1 MAETVLMPKL
11 GLTMTEGIVDE
22 WYKKEGDAVKKG
34 EAICSISS
42 EKLTQDIE
50 AESDGI
56 LLKIV
61 VNAGESTPCITPI
74 GYVGQAG
81 EVIDSNPV
89 SEQPAATEQA
99 SVTETTKAASVA
111 QATASVIPDRQ
122 DHPVF
127 ISKLAKRIAKEKGI
141 DYRQITGTGGNG
153 RITRRD
159 VEKYIASG
167 AAVSA
172 AQSSAGK
179 TTGQVVAGEGLSGM
193 RKVIAKNMMQ
203 SLHST
208 AQVSLH
214 RKVNINQLLQFRAE
228 LKDKLSDSVDSSVFS
243 LNVFLLKAVSL
254 ALKDVPQM
262 NSYYDGQ
269 THQQQ
274 TSVHIGIAVSLDE
287 GLVVPVINDV
297 ADKTLS
303 QLGKDFHAAVAR
315 VREGNFESP
324 VKGTF
329 TISNLGSEGIEYFT
343 PIVNT
348 PEVGILGVG
357 ALGERLY
364 LDKEGQIKVAKELPL
379 SLTFDHQI
387 VDGAPAAKF
396 LSILVSY
403 LENPYRLLVS

>member
-34 EAICSISS
+34 EAVCSISS

-61 VNAGESTPCITPI
+61 VKAGESTPCITPI

-81 EVIDSNPV
+81 EAIPDGAAADTK
-89 SEQPAATEQA
+89 PAAAEAPAAVKATPVAQ
-99 SVTETTKAASVA
+99 AASVA
-111 QATASVIPDRQ
+111 IPVPD

-127 ISKLAKRIAKEKGI
+127 ISKLARRIAKEKGI

-159 VEKYIASG
+159 VEKYLASG
-167 AAVSA
+167 AAAAAVVSS
-172 AQSSAGK
+172 SSAK
-179 TTGQVVAGEGLSGM
+179 VTGTVVAGEGLSGM

-208 AQVSLH
+208 AQVTLH
-214 RKVNINQLLQFRAE
+214 RKVNIDQLLQFRAE
-228 LKDKLSDSVDSSVFS
+228 LKGKLSDRVDASVFS

-269 THQQQ
+269 TYKQQEAI
-274 TSVHIGIAVSLDE
+274 HIGVAVSLDE
-287 GLVVPVINDV
+287 GLVVPVISDV
-297 ADKTLS
+297 AQKTLS
-303 QLGKDFHAAVAR
+303 QLGQDFHAAVAR
-315 VREGNFESP
+315 VRDGNFESA

-329 TISNLGSEGIEYFT
+329 TISNLGSDGIEYFT

-357 ALGERLY
+357 TLSERLY
-364 LDKEGQIKVAKELPL
+364 LDKEGQIEVVKELPL

-396 LSILVSY
+396 LSVLASY
-403 LENPYRLLVS
+403 LENPYQLLV

>member
-11 GLTMTEGIVDE
+11 GLTMTEGVVDE

-34 EAICSISS
+34 EAVCSISS

-50 AESDGI
+50 AESDGV

-61 VNAGESTPCITPI
+61 VQAGETTPCITPI

-81 EVIDSNPV
+81 EAIPDEKPASESAETPAENQPV
-89 SEQPAATEQA
+89 AKPAAVA
-99 SVTETTKAASVA
+99 APVAKAAEPVA
-111 QATASVIPDRQ
+111 DGR
-122 DHPVF
+122 PVF

-141 DYRQITGTGGNG
+141 DYRPITGTGGNG

-167 AAVSA
+167 AAAAATSTSA
-172 AQSSAGK
+172 AVSVSG
-179 TTGQVVAGEGLSGM
+179 GEGLSGM

-208 AQVSLH
+208 AQVTLH
-214 RKVNINQLLQFRAE
+214 RKVNINQLLEFRTE
-228 LKDKLSDSVDSSVFS
+228 LKGKLLDSVNPGMFS
-243 LNVFLLKAVSL
+243 LNVFLLKAASL

-262 NSYYDGQ
+262 NSSYDGQ
-269 THQQQ
+269 TYQQQ
-274 TSVHIGIAVSLDE
+274 DVVNIGVAVSLDE
-287 GLVVPVINDV
+287 GLVVPVIGDV
-297 ADKTLS
+297 VHKTLS
-303 QLGKDFHAAVAR
+303 QLGEDFQGAVAR
-315 VREGNFESP
+315 AREGNFESP

-357 ALGERLY
+357 SLSERLY
-364 LDKEGQIKVAKELPL
+364 LDKDGQVKVAKELPL

-396 LSILVSY
+396 LSALAAY
-403 LENPYRLLVS
+403 LESPYRLLV